1 MRCRDCIIIKYC
13 KLTNRY
19 TKKDVFLIYRYTLIS
34 TLTGNFLVI
43 LPTIALRTNI
53 QTGLQNNSEQMFM
66 LSYKPNNYLKK
77 KVYIPPSGDTEFE
90 GKTSG
95 DNELKGQNCRK
106 IADA

>member
-1 MRCRDCIIIKYC
+1 
-13 KLTNRY
+13 
-19 TKKDVFLIYRYTLIS
+19 
-34 TLTGNFLVI
+34 
-43 LPTIALRTNI
+43 
-53 QTGLQNNSEQMFM
+53 M